1 MSVATARPTR
11 PVGPARLLLVA
22 ALLAALF
29 AGALLLG
36 RSGGHV
42 AGATGPALQH
52 GASGGSLPVDSP
64 PASAAL
70 PRLRHPA
77 PKPTAVQA
85 PPTTIAPTTPVA
97 PTVPAPSTGGST
109 GGGSGGGGGGG
120 GGVLI
125 SG

>member
-1 MSVATARPTR
+1 MSVATPTAPR
-11 PVGPARLLLVA
+11 SINTVRLMLLG

-36 RSGGHV
+36 RSG
-42 AGATGPALQH
+42 ASAPGATGPVLQRD
-52 GASGGSLPVDSP
+52 APGGSQRVSSP

-77 PKPTAVQA
+77 PKPTAVVKA
-85 PPTTIAPTTPVA
+85 APTTVAPITPVA
-97 PTVPAPSTGGST
+97 PTTPAPST
-109 GGGSGGGGGGG
+109 GGSGGGGGGG
-120 GGVLI
+120 GGTII